1 MPNLQEISDI
11 QNILVN
17 ILENSKKFT
26 NFAPKSTY
34 SKTRVEKEKS
44 TSLIGEDNHNRCSSR
59 RQSLGESE

>member
-1 MPNLQEISDI
+1 MLFRQSPMNISLKI
-11 QNILVN
+11 
-17 ILENSKKFT
+17 EHNSKIFA

>member
-34 SKTRVEKEKS
+34 SETRVQKEKN
-44 TSLIGEDNHNRCSSR
+44 TSPVGESNDNRCSSR
-59 RQSLGESE
+59 RKSFG